1 MLFSY
6 ILIPF
11 SAILLNRKRITAIG
25 DNQMTG
31 CKNCQGCD
39 CKKAVKK
46 RKVLVTGAAGFVGSK
61 MLVEMKNRGYEDI
74 RATDLFTPRN
84 LPAGIEF
91 IKSDV
96 TNKASLDAVVKDCFA
111 IIHVADLFDF
121 FAPWENLYA
130 VNVKGTRNICEAAI
144 ENNVKRMVRFSSG
157 SIYGIGNNLDEYS
170 LVDPIDLYAESKV
183 LGEIEASNLNSYN
196 GFYVSILRPAVI
208 FGTGSLYSAA
218 RIFMTQALTA
228 KLLGTKLLPGEGTF
242 KGPYVH
248 VDDVVG
254 AALHIYENDLFQRS
268 RNPADMAFNINA
280 DDAVSPKD
288 IAEMAQVNI
297 KKTWLGRLLQGHMP
311 DIHVTRPIM
320 EPVAQACSYA
330 VKKLMKAG
338 ILKKKPGAM
347 LEPGE
352 VDFMF
357 IPGDL
362 TMSSA
367 KIKSTGYEL
376 KHTCQSAM
384 PDVMRWYDNQGWEK
398 LLF

>member
-1 MLFSY
+1 
-6 ILIPF
+6 
-11 SAILLNRKRITAIG
+11 
-25 DNQMTG
+25 MTG
-31 CKNCQGCD
+31 CKNCDGCG
-39 CKKAVKK
+39 CKTAVKK
-46 RKVLVTGAAGFVGSK
+46 QKVLVTGAAGFVGSK
-61 MLVEMKNRGYEDI
+61 MLAEMQNKGYTDI

-96 TNKASLDAVVKDCFA
+96 TDRKSLDEAVKDCSA

-121 FAPWENLYA
+121 FASWEKLYA

-144 ENNVKRMVRFSSG
+144 DNGVKRIVRFSSG
-157 SIYGIGNNLDEYS
+157 SIYGVGNNLDEYS
-170 LVDPIDLYAESKV
+170 LVDPIDPYAESKV
-183 LGEIEASNLNSYN
+183 LGEIEASNLN
-196 GFYVSILRPAVI
+196 GFKGFHVTLLRPAVI
-208 FGTGSLYSAA
+208 FGEGARYSAA

-228 KLLGTKLLPGEGTF
+228 KLLGTKLLPGAGTF

-254 AALHIYENDLFQRS
+254 AALHIYENDLFTKS

-288 IAEMAQVNI
+288 IAEMAEVNI
-297 KKTWLGRLLQGHMP
+297 KKTGLAKMLQGHMP
-311 DIHVTRPIM
+311 DIHVTKGIM
-320 EPVAQACSYA
+320 GPVADVCSYA
-330 VKKLMKAG
+330 VKHLLKAG

-362 TMSSA
+362 TMNNEKLKA
-367 KIKSTGYEL
+367 TGFSPKY
-376 KHTCQSAM
+376 TCQSAM